1 MSSNRQSFNSVLS
14 EALLKARSVASA
26 EKDNDLAESGSVR
39 SDKTSLSS
47 ASYNRM
53 IHEHNNNKYL
63 WKNHIKDREEIEI
76 ILSAVDLK
84 SYQKL
89 KTFHSNNPGSPIQ
102 EFDVFSNSEGESKTE
117 DDADAQPGYSHPT
130 VASILPPYLHGET
143 ERVRNTYVASSYNS
157 LKNLPRHLHPGEIN
171 LQKKQHVLDNALEK
185 NTFRTSVVPRD
196 KNFSDFAHLGTD
208 YDKNRNLNQ
217 YLIEEEKMRID
228 SYSRRPFVVSSRIR
242 SKFEDIFFDPTF
254 QIPNLGPGGDQRK
267 LESITRADLLN
278 EEKFMY
284 GRFNS
289 YGGKMDLGENSIQEI
304 KKWIHKIH
312 SVIVKDWKDYPFRIK
327 FTKTNELLIQFMK
340 PEDNNGEENQNSLEE
355 SMTSIPSSLL
365 KTSTEQC
372 FSSDQRKQQ
381 DSQQQDVQKTKK
393 SVPFPPP
400 NDALHKYMNHLAS
413 HGVVQ
418 DFGLTKRGDRWNT
431 LEREIVE
438 EKSTI
443 STMKEGREEKDT
455 ENDDENDSNTV
466 LSSHDD
472 YRDLRGSSS
481 HASNDLLVNEDT
493 ESPKRVKRFSLAR
506 AVASVRDSYSPSTL
520 GRSESNNNVSGR
532 LDLSFSETEDGHH
545 PGGHLPPHNS
555 VMSTAGGYGN
565 QFDRNFHEPP
575 SQHQITNVLTGL
587 NPNELHSDDDD
598 DDEVNGKNKK
608 GEHQLSDEMISN
620 HVAYFVNRLMGNS
633 KGNSTR
639 STRLNSSIVSKS
651 SSLKGN
657 RSVSFTNHAGSSA
670 GNAGQHSNSPF
681 QNSHDSTDSQSSPSL
696 KPLQSSGPG
705 MMSLSHSNSGTNL
718 SAHTS
723 SPVPNKGGARDLL
736 RKSLARASYGV
747 NALETMKEENNEDQT
762 ESIEGGFRSGGQNT
776 NNNSIPSSTLHTQRT
791 NSSDNSGKTPL
802 SDQNSLM
809 NNLYIPPLEQQL
821 YRKTD
826 PRKQQKES
834 LLKPPKVL
842 YYLTYSFYA
851 PWVSTRQSDV
861 NKKTALQEREKAR
874 KYGASVKK
882 KYSVL
887 PALKENR
894 KTRTKEGLMEDIHNM
909 ISQHHNA
916 MLAANTNSVG
926 SGSQNLGQTANSGG
940 QQLSHAISSLNFS
953 NKPRFSSNST
963 DFEMSSLDAMLYG
976 SRQLPGNASF
986 KQHRLTVASTKN

>member
-1 MSSNRQSFNSVLS
+1 MS

-47 ASYNRM
+47 ASYNRL

-157 LKNLPRHLHPGEIN
+157 LKNLPHHLHAGEIN

-289 YGGKMDLGENSIQEI
+289 YGGKMGENSIQEI

-312 SVIVKDWKDYPFRIK
+312 SAIVKDWKDYSFRIK

-340 PEDNNGEENQNSLEE
+340 PENNNGEENQNSLEG
-355 SMTSIPSSLL
+355 SMTSTPS
-365 KTSTEQC
+365 TSTAEEN
-372 FSSDQRKQQ
+372 QRKQQ
-381 DSQQQDVQKTKK
+381 NSQQQDVQKTKK

-418 DFGLTKRGDRWNT
+418 DFGLTKRGDRWNI

-438 EKSTI
+438 EKLTD
-443 STMKEGREEKDT
+443 STMKEGGEERDT
-455 ENDDENDSNTV
+455 EYDGEFDSNTA

-481 HASNDLLVNEDT
+481 HASNDLLVNEGA

-506 AVASVRDSYSPSTL
+506 AVDSVRDSYSPSAL

-532 LDLSFSETEDGHH
+532 LNLSFSETEDGHH

-575 SQHQITNVLTGL
+575 SQHQIANVLTGL

-598 DDEVNGKNKK
+598 DDEANGKSKK

-657 RSVSFTNHAGSSA
+657 RSVSFTNHSASSA
-670 GNAGQHSNSPF
+670 GNATQNNAVQHNNSTF
-681 QNSHDSTDSQSSPSL
+681 QSSHDSTDSQSSPSL

-791 NSSDNSGKTPL
+791 NSSDNNSGKTPL
-802 SDQNSLM
+802 SDRNPLM
-809 NNLYIPPLEQQL
+809 DNLYIPPLEKQL
-821 YRKTD
+821 YRKMD
-826 PRKQQKES
+826 PRKQQNES
-834 LLKPPKVL
+834 LLKPPKVN

-851 PWVSTRQSDV
+851 PWVSTRQSNV

-926 SGSQNLGQTANSGG
+926 SGSQNLGQTVNSGG